1 MEILN
6 DFQYLV
12 RYDYNT
18 NYSCEEYDC
27 RDEGICRC
35 SKISNAK
42 VEEIDL
48 ISITNHLYGKLID
61 TDLKSSNRNKK
72 LNNILYGFDIDEY
85 CFNRILTINKLW
97 DTEIYE
103 INICR
108 GYYGQE
114 VESIT
119 IQDSILRKIENQFE
133 EVLNFDSLSDKIR
146 YILTLE
152 NGYLLESIKDVNFV
166 FGEISNSDINIKNS
180 DHHIKS
186 ISKKKFY
193 EHYPYLHGILKE
205 KSGKYK
211 IIDGHHRILS
221 TKDKILRVAFYSE

>member
-12 RYDYNT
+12 KYDYNT
-18 NYSCEEYDC
+18 NYSCLEYGC

-48 ISITNHLYGKLID
+48 ISITNHLYDKLID
-61 TDLKSSNRNKK
+61 IKSSRRNKR
-72 LNNILYGFDIDEY
+72 LNNILYGCDIDEY
-85 CFNRILTINKLW
+85 CLNRILTINKLW
-97 DTEIYE
+97 DKEIYE

-119 IQDSILRKIENQFE
+119 MQDSILRKIENEFE
-133 EVLNFDSLSDKIR
+133 EVFLLDSLSDKIR

-152 NGYLLESIKDVNFV
+152 NGYLLDIIKNVDFV
-166 FGEISNSDINIKNS
+166 FAEINKSDINIKNS
-180 DHHIKS
+180 DNYIKS
-186 ISKKKFY
+186 IIKNKFHFY
-193 EHYPYLHGILKE
+193 EDYPYLHGVLKE

-221 TKDKILRVAFYSE
+221 SKDKILRVAFYSE